1 MPLPRDHRTRRAIR
15 AAPLLLALAA
25 CAPRSAVH
33 PRSAEEVRRGYAY
46 LGAGDAERAEVAFE
60 HALAFD
66 PDLPEALNGAGI
78 VARTRERL
86 AEARAAFERAIRCD
100 PEFAEGHANLGE
112 TLLAEGRAV
121 AAERELVAAL
131 RIDPDLGDARQN
143 LARALLRRGLDEPA
157 LRADLWP
164 RARREL
170 LHLLEADPDRA
181 AAHHDLGFLAYSEGR
196 FGEAERAYARA
207 SELAPGSIEALH
219 GRCIALVRLGR
230 CAEGA
235 RACERCLE
243 VAPGAEACRKS
254 LRGATACTDVT
265 ASDAA
270 SRAKTNGPAPR
281 GAGPDRRG
289 SGATD

>member
-1 MPLPRDHRTRRAIR
+1 MKIR
-15 AAPLLLALAA
+15 LAATLLLCA
-25 CAPRSAVH
+25 CADPSRVH
-33 PRSAEEVRRGYAY
+33 PRAAEEVARGWSW
-46 LGAGDAERAEVAFE
+46 LEKGDPERAEVAFE
-60 HALAFD
+60 HALAFR
-66 PDLPEALNGAGI
+66 PELPEGLNGLGVVARVRGDLP
-78 VARTRERL
+78 R
-86 AEARAAFERAIRCD
+86 ARACFERAVRVA
-100 PEFAEGHANLGE
+100 PAFAEGHANLGE
-112 TLLAEGRAV
+112 TLLAQERPG
-121 AAERELVAAL
+121 AAEAELRAAL
-131 RIDPDLGDARQN
+131 AIDPDLGDARQN

-157 LRADLWP
+157 LRGDLWP

-254 LRGATACTDVT
+254 LRGATACADVT

-289 SGATD
+289 GGAPPSSSAPP